1 MNRIISMNHSA
12 RYQSELESLPELPR
26 ENDVY
31 RLYVEA
37 VAAFGKQAASDITK
51 NISPWN
57 YDAQCVAFISAL
69 CDADRRV

>member
-1 MNRIISMNHSA
+1 MNHSA
-12 RYQSELESLPELPR
+12 RYQKELESPLELPR

-51 NISPWN
+51 NISPWD
-57 YDAQCVAFISAL
+57 YDAQCAAFLSAL
-69 CDADRRV
+69 CDADRRTQKQGD